1 MGEETT
7 LSDDYF
13 LTHSFEPGSN
23 VSDENKFIY
32 LYKYILKI
40 HTGTG
45 QRVDPRAQPGGQ
57 HPGERSKQEIRNAGG
72 EHGHCRRRLAH

>member
-1 MGEETT
+1 MGEKTT

-23 VSDENKFIY
+23 VSDKNKFIY

-45 QRVDPRAQPGGQ
+45 QRVRPRAQPGGQ
-57 HPGERSKQEIRNAGG
+57 HPGERSKQDIRNAGG
-72 EHGHCRRRLAH
+72 EHGHRRRRLAH